1 MTSKVFIQPITFN
14 NPIKNCIPN
23 NKYPVKIQTRLT
35 QIVSS
40 IFFIKKNG
48 FNCIFKDYWYTKS
61 DLGTKNIKNLNIL
74 PLPPHTLISNL

>member
-1 MTSKVFIQPITFN
+1 MTSKVFVQPITFN

-48 FNCIFKDYWYTKS
+48 FNRIFKDYWYTKS
-61 DLGTKNIKNLNIL
+61 DFGTKNIKIKIFY
-74 PLPPHTLISNL
+74 PSPPTH